1 MCTSHPGVTNAFLI
15 RTRSPLALE
24 YNDRSVL
31 ESFHCSVTFH
41 ILSQPACDLLKT
53 LGEEDRRRAR
63 ELIISTIM
71 ATDMAFHHAQVGELS
86 QFAAGAAPARRGSWR
101 GSAGGERSSLGML
114 GGVARGAQVPVEHVL
129 KAYCHL
135 ADLGNTV
142 LRWDLSLA
150 WSHRVCD
157 EATALLVEE
166 ARLGLPLP
174 SGAKL
179 GKHTREELAARQL
192 VFIDD
197 WVHPL
202 FKVAAMLFPGARS
215 RLRQIELNREEC
227 KAIMAQHRKNSAK
240 GLNA

>member
-1 MCTSHPGVTNAFLI
+1 MVA
-15 RTRSPLALE
+15 
-24 YNDRSVL
+24 
-31 ESFHCSVTFH
+31 
-41 ILSQPACDLLKT
+41 
-53 LGEEDRRRAR
+53 AR
-63 ELIISTIM
+63 
-71 ATDMAFHHAQVGELS
+71 H
-86 QFAAGAAPARRGSWR
+86 
-101 GSAGGERSSLGML
+101 
-114 GGVARGAQVPVEHVL
+114 
-129 KAYCHL
+129 
-135 ADLGNTV
+135 
-142 LRWDLSLA
+142 
-150 WSHRVCD
+150 
-157 EATALLVEE
+157 
-166 ARLGLPLP
+166 PLP